1 MLAKELRQEFKEK
14 DEEFHVNEPRRLFLE
29 TIANIIRKSSD
40 RQAKLYDFRGR
51 LKLFRLMV
59 PIDYSKRIEEAYS
72 GINGWC
78 NFKISQTGNLVYD
91 EGRTYLEVTDE
102 DVGRTIRF
110 DVTEES
116 FGQIFITSDDMLENR
131 LKILKEEGFVVE
143 EGEEEFKIEL
153 PIDNSNFL
161 RDPSYPDGNPRVSIN
176 IFKIKL

>member
-1 MLAKELRQEFKEK
+1 MLAEELRQEFKEK
-14 DEEFHVNEPRRLFLE
+14 DEEFHVNEPRKYFLE
-29 TIANIIRKSSD
+29 TIANYIRRSPD

-59 PIDYSKRIEEAYS
+59 PIDYSKRVEEAY
-72 GINGWC
+72 GIKGC

-91 EGRTYLEVTDE
+91 GGRTYLEVTDE
-102 DVGRTIRF
+102 TIGGTTRI
-110 DVTEES
+110 DVTRES

-143 EGEEEFKIEL
+143 EGEEEFKIDL
-153 PIDNSNFL
+153 PIDNQNFL

-176 IFKIKL
+176 IFKIKIQ